1 MIVLTVGL
9 NTVENGLKQKLQQD
23 DDETPLE
30 EKLEVL
36 ADQIGKMGMW
46 AAGLTLIALV
56 FHLLVDSFKGHHP
69 IFSLQF
75 LNKLVDYVIIS
86 VSLIVMAVPEGLPL
100 AVTISLAYS
109 VGKMKD

>member
-1 MIVLTVGL
+1 M
-9 NTVENGLKQKLQQD
+9 LQQD
-23 DDETPLE
+23 DDGTPLQ
-30 EKLEVL
+30 EKLVVL
-36 ADQIGKMGMW
+36 ADQIGMMGMW
-46 AAGLTLIALV
+46 AAGLTLIALTL
-56 FHLLVDSFKGHHP
+56 HLLWDSYQGNHP
-69 IFSLQF
+69 IFSLMF